1 MPSSLRG
8 QGRDRGAVVA
18 AQDREQGGSGQSGQL
33 VSDVRPAGFNLR
45 PRIEVAEMVPL
56 QPMEGAPVLGD
67 GRHDGGEVGDAH
79 RRPSGSLPVDRRT
92 VVGDAGHD
100 DVSRVDGM
108 AGEPTPGREPLEVHF
123 FHFLCIS
130 GTFRMRSP
138 PASNQMKNTVNITGY
153 PPGRPSSFGPLL
165 NSSRKPA
172 TKRAMT
178 PEPAVAML
186 LKPMKRPAS
195 PGGTM
200 TWMKAQSTQ
209 NKSP

>member
-1 MPSSLRG
+1 MTTRAGPMLETSSALRIAQP
-8 QGRDRGAVVA
+8 QG
-18 AQDREQGGSGQSGQL
+18 
-33 VSDVRPAGFNLR
+33 
-45 PRIEVAEMVPL
+45 
-56 QPMEGAPVLGD
+56 
-67 GRHDGGEVGDAH
+67 
-79 RRPSGSLPVDRRT
+79 RRPSGSLAVDRRT

-100 DVSRVDGM
+100 DVGGVDGM
-108 AGEPTPGREPLEVHF
+108 AGEPTPGREPREVHL
-123 FHFLCIS
+123 FHFLRIS

-153 PPGRPSSFGPLL
+153 PPGKPSSFGPLL

-195 PGGTM
+195 PGGM
-200 TWMKAQSTQ
+200 MSWINAQSTEK
-209 NKSP
+209 KSP